1 MLETSHSPALS
12 NCAGSRV
19 KTGPLAANMLRKND
33 QPCRMS
39 PPTHFG
45 PRLTA
50 FGNEQ
55 VQPGLHNFSECKPS
69 APAVH
74 ERAHAWV
81 VGVVMRAQLRYVE
94 GQKTEQETSIVR
106 ILLVDDYLPWRHF
119 VPSMLQRRPHLQ
131 IVGEC
136 SDGLKAVQS
145 AKESEP
151 DLILMDIGIPT
162 LNGIE
167 AARRILEFLP
177 EVKIIFVTENRSAE
191 VAEHALRTGGQGYV
205 IKSSAASEL
214 LSAVEAVLQGNHFV
228 SASVVD

>member
-1 MLETSHSPALS
+1 
-12 NCAGSRV
+12 
-19 KTGPLAANMLRKND
+19 
-33 QPCRMS
+33 
-39 PPTHFG
+39 
-45 PRLTA
+45 
-50 FGNEQ
+50 
-55 VQPGLHNFSECKPS
+55 
-69 APAVH
+69 
-74 ERAHAWV
+74 
-81 VGVVMRAQLRYVE
+81 MRSQIRYVE

-214 LSAVEAVLQGNHFV
+214 LSAVDAVLQGRHFV